1 MGLRLMIVRSLAV
14 IVIILLSSAVYAQE
28 TPDVTPLDATV
39 YQTVNVRSGPDTRY
53 DIVGQLA
60 KDADVLVDGRADEE
74 GSWLRIIMPNDEFGW
89 LPVYVLTIE
98 GDTSDLPVI
107 VEFEG
112 QNGTTV
118 TVHAYGL
125 VNVRSGPSI
134 SSDIAG
140 QLEID
145 TEAEAIARSNEGNDW
160 LYIVSD
166 EVEGWVAYF
175 TVQVE
180 GNPNQ
185 LPVRLPQTEGGDLV
199 PPPAVVRTR
208 FNTRLHTEPSL
219 ESPTTMIIPFNS
231 EVAPLAQSADR
242 RWLYIDYQGTNGWG
256 AVGLFSIARAE
267 LALVPVYDQ
276 DFEPEPT
283 GTPAN

>member
-1 MGLRLMIVRSLAV
+1 MIVRSLALMA
-14 IVIILLSSAVYAQE
+14 IILLSSAAYAQE

-39 YQTVNVRSGPDTRY
+39 YQTVNVRSGPDTRF

-60 KDADVLVDGRADEE
+60 RDTAVLVDGRADEE

-89 LPVYVLTIE
+89 LPVYVLTVE
-98 GDTSDLPVI
+98 GDISDLPLVSAI
-107 VEFEG
+107 DG
-112 QNGTTV
+112 QDGTAV

-140 QLEID
+140 QLEVD
-145 TEAEAIARSNEGNDW
+145 SEAEAIARSNEDNDW
-160 LYIVSD
+160 LYIVAD
-166 EVEGWVAYF
+166 DVEGWVAYF
-175 TVQVE
+175 TVQVQ

-208 FNTRLHTEPSL
+208 FNTRLHTEPAL
-219 ESPTTMIIPFNS
+219 ESPTTLIIPFNS
-231 EVAPLAQSADR
+231 EVAPLAQSEDR
-242 RWLYIDYQGTNGWG
+242 RWLFVDYQGTTGWG

-267 LALVPVYDQ
+267 LALVPVYDE
-276 DFEPEPT
+276 DFEPGAT
-283 GTPAN
+283 ATPASN